1 MGFKNFNQLI
11 RMDVN
16 WSDLAGQ
23 PNMLSNDVNTIIG
36 FIEDIVVSDSF
47 QVRYKALF
55 IQQNFW
61 FIRLRVIFAQE
72 MQTDFFERH
81 CMQFTNEEEN
91 KIIYTDIFNE
101 YTRLI
106 EEFILTNL
114 RQRQP
119 NIDINLFLSELRYRL
134 KYF

>member
-55 IQQNFW
+55 IQQNF
-61 FIRLRVIFAQE
+61 
-72 MQTDFFERH
+72 
-81 CMQFTNEEEN
+81 
-91 KIIYTDIFNE
+91 
-101 YTRLI
+101 
-106 EEFILTNL
+106 
-114 RQRQP
+114 
-119 NIDINLFLSELRYRL
+119 
-134 KYF
+134 

>member
-1 MGFKNFNQLI
+1 
-11 RMDVN
+11 
-16 WSDLAGQ
+16 
-23 PNMLSNDVNTIIG
+23 
-36 FIEDIVVSDSF
+36 
-47 QVRYKALF
+47 
-55 IQQNFW
+55 
-61 FIRLRVIFAQE
+61 

>member
-1 MGFKNFNQLI
+1 
-11 RMDVN
+11 
-16 WSDLAGQ
+16 
-23 PNMLSNDVNTIIG
+23 
-36 FIEDIVVSDSF
+36 
-47 QVRYKALF
+47 
-55 IQQNFW
+55 
-61 FIRLRVIFAQE
+61 

-81 CMQFTNEEEN
+81 CMQFANEEEN